1 MSGVYLVT
9 DRRLV
14 GDIAE
19 AVESALEG
27 GVKLVQI
34 REKDL
39 GGKDLLEL
47 AKKIRKKTL
56 EFGARLIINDRL
68 DVALLSDADGVHLGQ
83 DSFSP
88 KDARKIIGGRR
99 LIGVSTHSLEE
110 AKRAEAEGADLI
122 TFGPVYYTASKAP
135 YGEPLGTG
143 LLKEACGKVK
153 IPVYAIGG
161 IKKENVKEA
170 TASGVEGV
178 AVISA
183 ILGSSDIKR
192 SAQEL
197 TGELGDLKADRK

>member
-14 GDIAE
+14 GDIVE

-27 GVKLVQI
+27 GVKLVQL

-68 DVALLSDADGVHLGQ
+68 DVALLSGADGVHLGQ
-83 DSFSP
+83 NSFSP

-161 IKKENVKEA
+161 IKRENVKEA
-170 TASGVEGV
+170 AASGAEGV

-192 SAQEL
+192 SAEEL
-197 TGELGDLKADRK
+197 TGELRDLKADRK